1 MMERKS
7 VMTISCPECGK
18 KIIART
24 IKVAYRLVRQGCMC
38 ERCRGEQAW

>member
-1 MMERKS
+1 MERKS
-7 VMTISCPECGK
+7 AMTISCPECGK

-38 ERCRGEQAW
+38 ERCKGEQTW